1 MFTVHLKEKQ
11 AADRWGGISMHYR
24 TDYCAAQ
31 LSEPPQVLHVGDLRL
46 HYQAYAQHSNDPRPP
61 VLLLGG
67 AFQSFR
73 SFAAEVSELLEQ
85 HPVILLDL
93 PSQGGNLQLVPEL
106 SLEQL
111 ADLIAAFAEE
121 LDLPPLMPIGLSYGS
136 ALAALFAARH
146 PARCARVLLAGITAF
161 GRLGARLLLQEG
173 LALLAEGRIEAF
185 AHGALTGL
193 LNPLRLEQTG
203 VAPVFRKALLRQI
216 QRLSAADIER
226 YRQNSQRLLDFQGF
240 QQHPSCPT
248 LVLAGEYDHF
258 TQPWEHAHFAAA
270 CAQASCAL
278 IHNAD
283 HLAQFEQREACASL
297 YNPFLRGEALPNR
310 SPGSSLLNHSQLLKL
325 EKRFEPRQ
333 RPNLPH
339 ARLQHAEG
347 GEWSVEVCEL
357 GFFGGLLQ
365 GDLPD
370 MRGARGWQLLC
381 KELPAQPL
389 LPLRLDSNGLAFV
402 FPHSEQQASQAL
414 TVQFQPP
421 QPLLAVACA

>member
-11 AADRWGGISMHYR
+11 AADRRGGISMHYR

-31 LSEPPQVLHVGDLRL
+31 LNDAPQVLHLGELRL
-46 HYQAYAQHSNDPRPP
+46 HYQAYAQRSHDPRPP

-73 SFAAEVSELLEQ
+73 SFAAEVSELLSE

-93 PSQGGNLQLVPEL
+93 PSQGSNLQLVPDL

-111 ADLIAAFAEE
+111 ADLIADFAEE

-146 PARCARVLLAGITAF
+146 PSRCARVLLAGITAF
-161 GRLGARLLLQEG
+161 GRPGARLLLQEG
-173 LALLAEGRIEAF
+173 LALLAEGRSEAF

-270 CAQASCAL
+270 CVQASCAL

-283 HLAQFEQREACASL
+283 HLAQFEQRDACSSL
-297 YNPFLRGEALPNR
+297 YSPFLRGEALPSR
-310 SPGSSLLNHSQLLKL
+310 SPGSSLLSNPQLLQL
-325 EKRFEPRQ
+325 EKRHEPRLPPSQ
-333 RPNLPH
+333 RQ
-339 ARLQHAEG
+339 ARLQHVDG
-347 GEWSVEVCEL
+347 GEWMVDINEL

-365 GDLPD
+365 ADLPTL
-370 MRGARGWQLLC
+370 RGTRGWQLLC
-381 KELPAQPL
+381 KDLPAQPL
-389 LPLRLDSNGLAFV
+389 LPLRQDSNGLAFV
-402 FPHSEQQASQAL
+402 FPHSDQHASQAL
-414 TVQFQPP
+414 ATQFQL
-421 QPLLAVACA
+421 QPLPAAACA

>member
-11 AADRWGGISMHYR
+11 AVDRRGGISMHYR

-31 LSEPPQVLHVGDLRL
+31 LNDAPQVLHLGELRL
-46 HYQAYAQHSNDPRPP
+46 HYQAYAQHSHDSRTP
-61 VLLLGG
+61 VLMLGG

-73 SFAAEVSELLEQ
+73 SFAAEVSELLSE

-93 PSQGGNLQLVPEL
+93 PSQGSNLQLAPDL

-111 ADLIAAFAEE
+111 ADLIADFAEE

-146 PARCARVLLAGITAF
+146 PSRCARVLLAGITAF
-161 GRLGARLLLQEG
+161 GRPGARLLLQEG
-173 LALLAEGRIEAF
+173 LALLAEGRSEAF

-283 HLAQFEQREACASL
+283 HLAQFEQRDACSSL
-297 YNPFLRGEALPNR
+297 YSPFLRGEALPSR
-310 SPGSSLLNHSQLLKL
+310 SPGSSLLSNPQLLQL
-325 EKRFEPRQ
+325 EKRHEPRLPPSQ
-333 RPNLPH
+333 RQ
-339 ARLQHAEG
+339 ARLKHVDG
-347 GEWSVEVCEL
+347 GEWMVDINEL

-365 GDLPD
+365 ADLPTI
-370 MRGARGWQLLC
+370 RGTRGWQLLC

-389 LPLRLDSNGLAFV
+389 LPLRQDSNGLAFV
-402 FPHSEQQASQAL
+402 FPHSDQQASQAL
-414 TVQFQPP
+414 ATQFQL
-421 QPLLAVACA
+421 QPLPAAACA

>member
-1 MFTVHLKEKQ
+1 
-11 AADRWGGISMHYR
+11 MHYR

-31 LSEPPQVLHVGDLRL
+31 LNEAPQVLHIGDLRL
-46 HYQAYAQHSNDPRPP
+46 HYQAYACHSHDPRPP

-73 SFAAEVSELLEQ
+73 SFAAEVSELLGE

-93 PSQGGNLQLVPEL
+93 PSQGGNLQLVPDL
-106 SLEQL
+106 NLEQL

-121 LDLPPLMPIGLSYGS
+121 LNLPPLMPIGLSYGS

-146 PARCARVLLAGITAF
+146 PERCARVLLAGITAF
-161 GRLGARLLLQEG
+161 GRPGARLLLQEG
-173 LALLAEGRIEAF
+173 LALLAEGRCEAF

-240 QQHPSCPT
+240 HVHPSCPT

-283 HLAQFEQREACASL
+283 HLAQFEQRDACASL
-297 YNPFLRGEALPNR
+297 YNPFLRGDALPSR
-310 SPGSSLLNHSQLLKL
+310 SPGSSLLSNPQLLQL
-325 EKRFEPRQ
+325 EKRHEPRLPPSQ
-333 RPNLPH
+333 RQ

-347 GEWSVEVCEL
+347 GEWRVDISEL

-365 GDLPD
+365 GNLPTI
-370 MRGARGWQLLC
+370 GSGRGWLLLC
-381 KELPAQPL
+381 KDLPAQPIL
-389 LPLRLDSNGLAFV
+389 ALRHDQNGLAFV
-402 FPHSEQQASQAL
+402 FPHSDQHASQAL
-414 TVQFQPP
+414 ATHFQR
-421 QPLLAVACA
+421 QPLPAAACA

>member
-1 MFTVHLKEKQ
+1 
-11 AADRWGGISMHYR
+11 MHYR

-31 LSEPPQVLHVGDLRL
+31 LSEAPQTLHLGELRL
-46 HYQAYAQHSNDPRPP
+46 HYQAYACRQHDPRPP

-73 SFAAEVSELLEQ
+73 SFAAEVSELLGE

-111 ADLIAAFAEE
+111 ADLIAAFADD
-121 LDLPPLMPIGLSYGS
+121 LNLPPLMPIGLSYGS

-161 GRLGARLLLQEG
+161 GRPGARLLLQEG
-173 LALLAEGRIEAF
+173 LALLAEGRSEAF

-193 LNPLRLEQTG
+193 LNPLRLQQTG

-216 QRLSAADIER
+216 QRLSPADIER
-226 YRQNSQRLLDFQGF
+226 YRQNSQRLLDFKGF
-240 QQHPSCPT
+240 HTHPGCPT
-248 LVLAGEYDHF
+248 LILAGEYDHF

-283 HLAQFEQREACASL
+283 HLAQFEQRDACASL
-297 YNPFLRGEALPNR
+297 YTPFLRGDPLPSR
-310 SPGSSLLNHSQLLKL
+310 SPGSHLLSSQQLLLL
-325 EKRFEPRQ
+325 EKRHEARRPPNNRQ
-333 RPNLPH
+333 ALLWHP
-339 ARLQHAEG
+339 EG
-347 GEWSVEVCEL
+347 GEWPVEVSQL

-370 MRGARGWQLLC
+370 MHGTRGWQLRG
-381 KELPAQPL
+381 KELPAQPVL
-389 LPLRLDSNGLAFV
+389 ALRQDRNGLAFV
-402 FPHSEQQASQAL
+402 FPHSDQQASQAL
-414 TVQFQPP
+414 ATQFQPQALP
-421 QPLLAVACA
+421 AAACA